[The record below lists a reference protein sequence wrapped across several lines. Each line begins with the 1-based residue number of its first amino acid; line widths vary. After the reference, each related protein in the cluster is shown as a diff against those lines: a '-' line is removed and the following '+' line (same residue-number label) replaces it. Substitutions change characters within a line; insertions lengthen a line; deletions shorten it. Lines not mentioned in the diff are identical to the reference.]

1 MSLLKV
7 EHLNYHY
14 DNSERTVLKDISF
27 EVNEG
32 EIFCLAGP
40 NGCGKTTLQ
49 RLLLKFLKKDQGEIW
64 VEGKDASLYKD
75 KEYAEMIAYV
85 PQNHECTFPYF
96 VEDVILMGITAGRG
110 ILYQPNARDYQE
122 VYQMMEELGI
132 AHLIQKTYSNLSG
145 GELQIVLIARALCQK
160 SKIIVMD
167 EPTSHLDFSREKK
180 VLKMIAKMVKEHHKT
195 VVFTTHDLNHA
206 LYFED
211 EELNVKLALMS
222 DGILHGVDVPS
233 VILQSELMTEIYD
246 LHTEVIA
253 VEREMTHHFMVSW

>member
-14 DNSERTVLKDISF
+14 ENAERTVLKDISF
-27 EVNEG
+27 EVDEG

-49 RLLLKFLKKDQGEIW
+49 RLILKFLKKNQGTI
-64 VEGKDASLYKD
+64 VVDGKDATSYKD
-75 KEYAEMIAYV
+75 KEYAELIAYV

-110 ILYQPNARDYQE
+110 ILYQPKARDYEE
-122 VYQMMEELGI
+122 VYQMMGELGI
-132 AHLIQKTYSNLSG
+132 SHLIQKMYSNLSG

-180 VLKMIAKMVKEHHKT
+180 VLKMIAKMVKEHGRT
-195 VVFTTHDLNHA
+195 VVFTTHDMNHA

-211 EELNVKLALMS
+211 EALKVKLALMG
-222 DGILHGVDVPS
+222 DGVLYGVDVPS
-233 VILQSELMTEIYD
+233 VILQSPLMKEIYE
-246 LHTEVIA
+246 LHTEVLA
-253 VEREMTHHFMVSW
+253 VEREKTHHFMVSW